1 MKICIFGAGAIGGLV
16 GGLLA
21 RKGDAE
27 VSLIARGPHL
37 QAIQKNGLTI
47 QSEGE
52 TFVQTNVTA
61 TDDASTLQ
69 EQDFVIIALK
79 AHSVPAIVTSM
90 KPLFGPDTAVVT
102 AQNGVPWWYFFGV
115 EGEHKN
121 ERLEAVDPNGSIWD
135 TIGPERAIGSVVYPA
150 AEVIEPGIISHL
162 AGNRFPVGE
171 PTGERTDRVAALS
184 KLLIGAGLKAPVRNR
199 IRNDIWVKLWGN
211 LSFNPISTITGA
223 TLDVICA
230 DKDITAIIKAM
241 MLEAQVVGETLG
253 VDFQIDVDKR
263 IAGAA
268 TVGAHKTSMLVDFET
283 GRPMEIDAIVTAVQQ
298 LGIITGHKT
307 PTIDMVA
314 ALLKQ
319 KAAVAG
325 LYKL

>member
-1 MKICIFGAGAIGGLV
+1 MKICIYGAGAIGGLV

-52 TFVQTNVTA
+52 TFVQSNVMA
-61 TDDASTLQ
+61 TDNPSKLG
-69 EQDFVIIALK
+69 EQDFVVIALK
-79 AHSVPAIVTSM
+79 AHSVPAIVSSM
-90 KPLFGPDTAVVT
+90 KPLLGPDTAVVT
-102 AQNGVPWWYFFGV
+102 AQNGVPWWYFYGV
-115 EGEHKN
+115 EGDYKDK
-121 ERLEAVDPNGSIWD
+121 RLDAVDPDGSIWD

-150 AEVIEPGIISHL
+150 AEVSEPGIISHL

-171 PTGERTDRVAALS
+171 PTGERTDRVATLS
-184 KLLIGAGLKAPVRNR
+184 QLLIGAGLKAPVRNR

-211 LSFNPISTITGA
+211 LSFNPISTLTGA

-230 DKDITAIIKAM
+230 NPDITAIIKAM
-241 MLEAQVVGETLG
+241 MLEARVVGETLG

-268 TVGAHKTSMLVDFET
+268 TVGAHKTSMLVDYET

-325 LYKL
+325 TY

>member
-1 MKICIFGAGAIGGLV
+1 MKICVFGAGAIGGLV

-21 RKGDAE
+21 KKGDAD

-37 QAIQKNGLTI
+37 QAIQENGLTI

-52 TFVQTNVTA
+52 TFVQHNVTA
-61 TDDASTLQ
+61 TDDPATLGA
-69 EQDFVIIALK
+69 QDFVIIALK
-79 AHSVPAIVTSM
+79 AHSVPAIVSSM
-90 KPLFGPDTAVVT
+90 KPLLGPDTAVVT
-102 AQNGVPWWYFFGV
+102 AQNGVPWWYFYGI
-115 EGEHKN
+115 EGDFKGK
-121 ERLEAVDPNGSIWD
+121 RLEAVDPNGAIWD

-150 AEVIEPGIISHL
+150 AEVIEPGVISHL

-171 PTGERTDRVAALS
+171 PTGERTDRVSTLS
-184 KLLIGAGLKAPVRNR
+184 QLLIGAGLKAPVRNR

-211 LSFNPISTITGA
+211 LSFNPISALTGA

-230 DKDITAIIKAM
+230 DPDITAIIKKM
-241 MLEAQVVGETLG
+241 MLEAREIGETLG

-319 KAAVAG
+319 KASVAG
-325 LYKL
+325 CY

>member
-37 QAIQKNGLTI
+37 QAIQENGLTV

-52 TFVQTNVTA
+52 TFVQSNVTA
-61 TDDASTLQ
+61 TDDASTLA

-79 AHSVPAIVTSM
+79 AHSVPAIVSSM
-90 KPLFGPDTAVVT
+90 KPLLGPDTAVVT
-102 AQNGVPWWYFFGV
+102 AQNGVPWWYFYGI
-115 EGEHKN
+115 EGEYQNK
-121 ERLEAVDPNGSIWD
+121 RLEAVDPDGAIWA

-150 AEVIEPGIISHL
+150 AEVIEPGVISHL

-171 PTGERTDRVAALS
+171 PTGERTDRVTALS
-184 KLLIGAGLKAPVRNR
+184 KLLIGAGLKAPVRNN

-211 LSFNPISTITGA
+211 LSFNPISTLTGA

-230 DKDITAIIKAM
+230 NPDITAIIRAM
-241 MLEAQVVGETLG
+241 MLEAREVGETLG

-268 TVGAHKTSMLVDFET
+268 TVGAHKTSMLVDYET
-283 GRPMEIDAIVTAVQQ
+283 GRPMEIDAIVSAVQQ
-298 LGIITGHKT
+298 LGLITGHKT

-325 LYKL
+325 TY